1 MPFNVLAV
9 CTGNIC
15 RSPAVE
21 MLLRGV
27 LDESVTVGSAGT
39 GALVGHPVAEPMA
52 NLLVAGGFPVDGF
65 AARQLTSD
73 LVDQADLVLA
83 LTPEHR
89 TRVVESVPAAVR
101 RTVTLRELGRLSSTL
116 APGAVGGRDDGE
128 RLAALL
134 PAALQER
141 PRHAGR
147 QHDDGVIDPY
157 RRSAG
162 TYRRSYDQIFDALA
176 PVLAALRA

>member
-27 LDESVTVGSAGT
+27 LDESVTVGSART
-39 GALVGHPVAEPMA
+39 GALVDRPVAEPMA

-83 LTPEHR
+83 LSPEHR
-89 TRVVESVPAAVR
+89 TRVVESVPAAS
-101 RTVTLRELGRLSSTL
+101 TTTASSTRTGGASVRTD
-116 APGAVGGRDDGE
+116 APTT
-128 RLAALL
+128 
-134 PAALQER
+134 
-141 PRHAGR
+141 
-147 QHDDGVIDPY
+147 
-157 RRSAG
+157 RS
-162 TYRRSYDQIFDALA
+162 
-176 PVLAALRA
+176 